1 VPVLSGLAIA
11 GFVVGVANSIAVLDA
26 LGHHTLNPAVT
37 GPVVIYT
44 NANDVALF
52 LVPLI
57 AIAGSVVLYG
67 ADRRER
73 LVSAVFLAVA
83 LAATL
88 LSLSRGGYLA
98 LAAVAIGLALS
109 HRRRWWL
116 LGGVTVAAV
125 VVSFVPPIHRR
136 LGVEVNFASSSNTLV
151 GRFELWRVS
160 LQMLQHHVLFGA
172 GLSGFAQTIAP
183 YWNPTHID
191 RFIYPHNIVLT
202 FWSETGLLG
211 LAAFAWIMFT
221 GFTMSWRGRRS
232 GVSDWRPVQFGILL
246 ALVAVVVHGLVD
258 VPYFKNDLAL
268 EFWALMGLVWAGNL
282 LERTSRTGE

>member
-1 VPVLSGLAIA
+1 
-11 GFVVGVANSIAVLDA
+11 
-26 LGHHTLNPAVT
+26 
-37 GPVVIYT
+37 
-44 NANDVALF
+44 
-52 LVPLI
+52 
-57 AIAGSVVLYG
+57 
-67 ADRRER
+67 
-73 LVSAVFLAVA
+73 
-83 LAATL
+83 
-88 LSLSRGGYLA
+88 
-98 LAAVAIGLALS
+98 
-109 HRRRWWL
+109 
-116 LGGVTVAAV
+116 
-125 VVSFVPPIHRR
+125 
-136 LGVEVNFASSSNTLV
+136 
-151 GRFELWRVS
+151 
-160 LQMLQHHVLFGA
+160 MLQHHVLFGA

-268 EFWALMGLVWAGNL
+268 EFWALMGLVWAGNRWATKEGAAAD